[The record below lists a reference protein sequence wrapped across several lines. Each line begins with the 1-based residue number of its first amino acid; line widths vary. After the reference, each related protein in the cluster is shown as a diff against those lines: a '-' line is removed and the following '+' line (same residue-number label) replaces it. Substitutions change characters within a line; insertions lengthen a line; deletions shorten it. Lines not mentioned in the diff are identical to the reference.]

1 MTKLNPVNI
10 NNRIHS
16 IDMLRGF
23 ALLGILIMNIISFS
37 NIGIGY
43 VNPTLGAGLEGYNK
57 WIHAFSHLFAD
68 MRFMSIFSILFG
80 AGVLLFSDNALKKGR
95 KARKFHYRRMFL
107 LFLFGL
113 IHAYLIWMGDILVM
127 YSICGSMVFLMRN
140 WKIKTLVIVASIF
153 FAVPILF
160 SFATYF
166 FTPPDQLQ
174 EIFQFWTPSQAE
186 IDEEIVAYRGSYLD
200 QMGPRIASAFQLQ
213 TLLFLMEQMW
223 RILSMMMV
231 GMILYRGGVLSAE
244 KDNAFYKRLF
254 TIGMTTGLFISSVG
268 LYRAYAHNWEGIWY
282 MNIGHFYNYIGSFL
296 VALGYIGL
304 VMWWSK
310 STFLIGFQNKL
321 KAVGRLAFTNYILT
335 SVICTFIF
343 YGHGLGL
350 YATFDRLQ
358 QWGVVVLV
366 WLVLLIIS
374 PIILKKYKQGPLESI
389 WRKLTYL

>member
-80 AGVLLFSDNALKKGR
+80 AGVLLFADNALKKGR
-95 KARKFHYRRMFL
+95 KAKKFHYRRMFL

-153 FAVPILF
+153 FAIPILF

-186 IDEEIVAYRGSYLD
+186 VDEEIVAYRGSYLD
-200 QMGPRIASAFQLQ
+200 QMGPRSASAFQLQ

-223 RILSMMMV
+223 RILSMMML
-231 GMILYRGGVLSAE
+231 GMILYRKGVLSAE
-244 KDNAFYKRLF
+244 RGKSFYQKLF
-254 TIGMTTGLFISSVG
+254 LIGTSAGLFISSIG
-268 LYRAYAHNWEGIWY
+268 LYRSYTHDWDGIWY
-282 MNIGHFYNYIGSFL
+282 MNIGHFYNYVASLL

-304 VMWWSK
+304 VMLWSR
-310 STFLIGFQNKL
+310 SNVLIGFQNRL
-321 KAVGRLAFTNYILT
+321 KAVGRLAFTNYILS

-358 QWGVVVLV
+358 QWGVVLFV
-366 WLVLLIIS
+366 WLILLIVS